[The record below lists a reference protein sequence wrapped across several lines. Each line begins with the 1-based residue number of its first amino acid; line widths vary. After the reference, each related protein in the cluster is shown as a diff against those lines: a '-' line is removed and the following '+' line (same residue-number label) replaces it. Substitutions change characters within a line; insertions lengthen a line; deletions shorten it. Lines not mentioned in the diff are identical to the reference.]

1 MELQAA
7 VVVVSAAVG
16 AAVGAVVVVVAFGA
30 VASKLLSP
38 EDAGFGSDFGAGASA
53 TVGADAVACFA
64 AEPVSGLADGLVAGA
79 DAFPSL
85 PSLK

>member
-16 AAVGAVVVVVAFGA
+16 AAVGAAVVVAFGA